1 MGQQSVTNEDAPPSG
16 SPSSSSQ
23 KTHVRFTTSNLFDH
37 IRRPNKNNI
46 SPTITRS
53 PTSPRGNAANKRLT
67 KARTNSTTSSQQRT
81 GSQQTSQAASDGGS
95 YSQRTVRFE
104 DSLPVSSHGDQSQHH
119 HSVRAYSTF
128 VSEQP
133 MTQEWVTQYIPDND
147 EDEKGLE
154 GAEALIQL
162 RESAPA
168 GYLYTQDLSSPLPPR
183 SLSPSQPT
191 QLSQPDNHDISVPS
205 TDDSLGLSQLVC
217 GQRLPSRSPTPNFH
231 ASMYSQPY
239 DGHVEAYDV
248 SSRYSDDENDFHDDD
263 DNNDGEPVADDSLAV
278 ASGDALSWS
287 VTPERVEELSS
298 ASEDEHEDRQSDQD
312 EIIPSTYPSKRSKY
326 HTQSQALSEAG
337 EEEEEEDEEDEQEE
351 EEEEEEVVESH
362 QESLSP
368 EVDSE
373 FEEQV
378 ESYYRESPP
387 SASPRSIVTRGALVR
402 SSKDISSKSKATAT
416 VTVESQTRGRR
427 TQQSSAPASAAAST
441 SITPI
446 RMPRRSLPDDVKR
459 QLNKDTINLLLQN
472 PHMSSVFL
480 SVDIPILPEH
490 EGYMDNTTA
499 TPEVKVEYSGSKRIS
514 KEVSRRRTKLPS
526 SQSPSS
532 PLPSPSPAPRPTPPS
547 QRRSGRPQQSDR
559 RSSLRARTHRPGSYL
574 EVEGSEYEARQ
585 PQKDAGND
593 VYDDHKTT
601 ASIHHRSVDGPPLPP
616 KKRIRT
622 LVSQQENQSSE
633 SQPRRR
639 GRGRPRKVPIPDP
652 DSNSDAGIVVRN
664 GQRKGLGG
672 PKRLPS
678 TPPPPEEG
686 QEQVEEVVPESP
698 EPLLSPSPLTQET
711 NPRVSDEAEDN
722 NSTPDR
728 EQGSNHYRHRELTKL
743 RRAWKEHGIL
753 WPLHTATAVVNVTS
767 SGRRRKDSPPEE
779 YTANFVFGSAL
790 PLPR

>member
-1 MGQQSVTNEDAPPSG
+1 
-16 SPSSSSQ
+16 
-23 KTHVRFTTSNLFDH
+23 
-37 IRRPNKNNI
+37 
-46 SPTITRS
+46 
-53 PTSPRGNAANKRLT
+53 
-67 KARTNSTTSSQQRT
+67 
-81 GSQQTSQAASDGGS
+81 
-95 YSQRTVRFE
+95 
-104 DSLPVSSHGDQSQHH
+104 
-119 HSVRAYSTF
+119 
-128 VSEQP
+128 
-133 MTQEWVTQYIPDND
+133 
-147 EDEKGLE
+147 
-154 GAEALIQL
+154 
-162 RESAPA
+162 
-168 GYLYTQDLSSPLPPR
+168 
-183 SLSPSQPT
+183 
-191 QLSQPDNHDISVPS
+191 
-205 TDDSLGLSQLVC
+205 
-217 GQRLPSRSPTPNFH
+217 
-231 ASMYSQPY
+231 MYSQPY
-239 DGHVEAYDV
+239 DGYVEAHDV
-248 SSRYSDDENDFHDDD
+248 SSRYSDDENGFHDDD
-263 DNNDGEPVADDSLAV
+263 DDGVPVADDSLAV

-298 ASEDEHEDRQSDQD
+298 ASEDEHEDRQSDQN

-326 HTQSQALSEAG
+326 HTQSQALSEA
-337 EEEEEEDEEDEQEE
+337 EEEEEEEQEE
-351 EEEEEEVVESH
+351 EEEEEEVVESR

-378 ESYYRESPP
+378 ESYYRKSPP

-427 TQQSSAPASAAAST
+427 TQQSSAPASAPAST

-472 PHMSSVFL
+472 PHMSSVFI
-480 SVDIPILPEH
+480 SVDIPILPEY

-499 TPEVKVEYSGSKRIS
+499 TPEVKVEYSGRGFSTANETAILPVTIITITITITSAKANASIAMAVGTTSAVRSEIQSSSKN
-514 KEVSRRRTKLPS
+514 P
-526 SQSPSS
+526 
-532 PLPSPSPAPRPTPPS
+532 
-547 QRRSGRPQQSDR
+547 
-559 RSSLRARTHRPGSYL
+559 
-574 EVEGSEYEARQ
+574 SEYAARQ
-585 PQKDAGND
+585 PQKDAGSD

-616 KKRIRT
+616 QKRIRT

-664 GQRKGLGG
+664 GQRKGFGG
-672 PKRLPS
+672 PNRLPS

>member
-1 MGQQSVTNEDAPPSG
+1 
-16 SPSSSSQ
+16 
-23 KTHVRFTTSNLFDH
+23 
-37 IRRPNKNNI
+37 
-46 SPTITRS
+46 
-53 PTSPRGNAANKRLT
+53 
-67 KARTNSTTSSQQRT
+67 
-81 GSQQTSQAASDGGS
+81 
-95 YSQRTVRFE
+95 
-104 DSLPVSSHGDQSQHH
+104 
-119 HSVRAYSTF
+119 
-128 VSEQP
+128 
-133 MTQEWVTQYIPDND
+133 
-147 EDEKGLE
+147 
-154 GAEALIQL
+154 
-162 RESAPA
+162 
-168 GYLYTQDLSSPLPPR
+168 
-183 SLSPSQPT
+183 
-191 QLSQPDNHDISVPS
+191 
-205 TDDSLGLSQLVC
+205 
-217 GQRLPSRSPTPNFH
+217 
-231 ASMYSQPY
+231 MYSQPY

-248 SSRYSDDENDFHDDD
+248 SSRYSDDENNFHDDD
-263 DNNDGEPVADDSLAV
+263 DDNDNDGEPVADDSLAV

-337 EEEEEEDEEDEQEE
+337 EEEEEQEEQE
-351 EEEEEEVVESH
+351 EEEEEEVVESR

-378 ESYYRESPP
+378 ESYYRKSPP

-427 TQQSSAPASAAAST
+427 TQQSSAPASAPAST

-480 SVDIPILPEH
+480 SVDIPILPEY

-499 TPEVKVEYSGSKRIS
+499 TPE
-514 KEVSRRRTKLPS
+514 
-526 SQSPSS
+526 
-532 PLPSPSPAPRPTPPS
+532 
-547 QRRSGRPQQSDR
+547 QSDR

-585 PQKDAGND
+585 PQKDADSD
-593 VYDDHKTT
+593 VYDNHKTT

-639 GRGRPRKVPIPDP
+639 GRGRPRKVPLPDP
-652 DSNSDAGIVVRN
+652 DSNSDVGIVVRN

-698 EPLLSPSPLTQET
+698 EPLLSPSPLPQET
-711 NPRVSDEAEDN
+711 TPRVSDEAGDS
-722 NSTPDR
+722 NSIPDR